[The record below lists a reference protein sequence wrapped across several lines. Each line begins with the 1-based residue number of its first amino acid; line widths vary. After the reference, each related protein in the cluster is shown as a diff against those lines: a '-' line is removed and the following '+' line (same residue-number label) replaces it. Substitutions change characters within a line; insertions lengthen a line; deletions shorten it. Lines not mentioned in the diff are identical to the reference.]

1 MDKYLV
7 SSNSSTSA
15 QKTDIGDGGLLELL
29 TNARKNESST
39 YAAGWREREQQTL
52 SVVDILCD
60 HNSREAASRN
70 FVGWKTTSDGKK
82 VYTTF
87 RSGHKVAA
95 EGHEGFKLAKGDEA
109 AKRKKSS
116 SRCQDPSA
124 KTCTALEMPRRVQP
138 EAASQTSG
146 QKEKTKKRPIID
158 LSSSQTTEDRVT
170 KISRTA
176 PAPTKTRAVPSS
188 TAANQPPA
196 VVSSTNVEDC
206 YSF

>member
-7 SSNSSTSA
+7 SSHSSTSA

-60 HNSREAASRN
+60 HNSREAAARN

-116 SRCQDPSA
+116 SRCQDPS
-124 KTCTALEMPRRVQP
+124 PIRVQP

-176 PAPTKTRAVPSS
+176 PTKTRAVPSS

-196 VVSSTNVEDC
+196 VVSSTIVEDC